1 MILFWQNT
9 KCPQTNLKY
18 SLGQRSSTKYSN
30 FVRSWGLLSRPCQE
44 HQERDKLLLCRT
56 EKEDLHS
63 IAQAHSQ
70 YWHHLSEMFGISL
83 IKVPFVGRLW
93 LHQTLLCNQWKVT
106 FPWIMQYQ
114 SPGTGLIMCPG
125 KFVFTNASAISRE
138 RAIRSGSVLETRIGM
153 YSNQNDNR
161 GLFYIIQ
168 TIIYKMYNVLAY
180 C

>member
-1 MILFWQNT
+1 MT
-9 KCPQTNLKY
+9 
-18 SLGQRSSTKYSN
+18 SSNVTLQPMESN
-30 FVRSWGLLSRPCQE
+30 FSR
-44 HQERDKLLLCRT
+44 K
-56 EKEDLHS
+56 
-63 IAQAHSQ
+63 A
-70 YWHHLSEMFGISL
+70 
-83 IKVPFVGRLW
+83 
-93 LHQTLLCNQWKVT
+93 
-106 FPWIMQYQ
+106 WIMQYQ